1 MLEMKEWDGFEGRL
15 WKEEINVRDFIQN
28 NYTPYDGDESF
39 LAGPTEA
46 TNKLWGKLQELQKEE
61 RAKGG
66 VLDMETKVV
75 AGLTAYGPGYID
87 ESMKELEQVV
97 GLQTDKPLKRAFMPY
112 GGIKMAEEALEMY
125 GYKPNEN
132 FHKLRIL
139 IMSDSH
145 GRNENVELA
154 IAQVREEIGEFQMLI
169 HLGDVG
175 DAREIESLAGV
186 PCYIVRGNTDYDAK
200 LLNANVIEA
209 SGHRIFA
216 THGHL
221 YQVDMRLDLLRFAA
235 LENDCDIAMYGHTH
249 VPYLEEDPDDI
260 TILNPGSI
268 SKPRQADHRYT
279 YMVMEIDDE
288 DEVTYELRYVE

>member
-1 MLEMKEWDGFEGRL
+1 M
-15 WKEEINVRDFIQN
+15 
-28 NYTPYDGDESF
+28 
-39 LAGPTEA
+39 
-46 TNKLWGKLQELQKEE
+46 
-61 RAKGG
+61 
-66 VLDMETKVV
+66 
-75 AGLTAYGPGYID
+75 
-87 ESMKELEQVV
+87 
-97 GLQTDKPLKRAFMPY
+97 
-112 GGIKMAEEALEMY
+112 
-125 GYKPNEN
+125 
-132 FHKLRIL
+132 LRIL
-139 IMSDSH
+139 LMSDSH

-175 DAREIESLAGV
+175 DARELESLAGV

-209 SGHRIFA
+209 GGHRIFA

-249 VPYLEEDPDDI
+249 VPYLEEDPDDV

>member
-1 MLEMKEWDGFEGRL
+1 M
-15 WKEEINVRDFIQN
+15 
-28 NYTPYDGDESF
+28 
-39 LAGPTEA
+39 
-46 TNKLWGKLQELQKEE
+46 
-61 RAKGG
+61 
-66 VLDMETKVV
+66 
-75 AGLTAYGPGYID
+75 
-87 ESMKELEQVV
+87 
-97 GLQTDKPLKRAFMPY
+97 
-112 GGIKMAEEALEMY
+112 
-125 GYKPNEN
+125 
-132 FHKLRIL
+132 LRIL

-200 LLNANVIEA
+200 LLNANVIKA

-249 VPYLEEDPDDI
+249 VPYLEEDPDDV

>member
-1 MLEMKEWDGFEGRL
+1 M
-15 WKEEINVRDFIQN
+15 
-28 NYTPYDGDESF
+28 
-39 LAGPTEA
+39 
-46 TNKLWGKLQELQKEE
+46 
-61 RAKGG
+61 
-66 VLDMETKVV
+66 
-75 AGLTAYGPGYID
+75 
-87 ESMKELEQVV
+87 
-97 GLQTDKPLKRAFMPY
+97 
-112 GGIKMAEEALEMY
+112 
-125 GYKPNEN
+125 
-132 FHKLRIL
+132 LRIL

-175 DAREIESLAGV
+175 DARELDSLAGV

-209 SGHRIFA
+209 GGHRIFA

>member
-1 MLEMKEWDGFEGRL
+1 M
-15 WKEEINVRDFIQN
+15 
-28 NYTPYDGDESF
+28 
-39 LAGPTEA
+39 
-46 TNKLWGKLQELQKEE
+46 
-61 RAKGG
+61 
-66 VLDMETKVV
+66 
-75 AGLTAYGPGYID
+75 
-87 ESMKELEQVV
+87 
-97 GLQTDKPLKRAFMPY
+97 
-112 GGIKMAEEALEMY
+112 
-125 GYKPNEN
+125 
-132 FHKLRIL
+132 LRIL

-175 DAREIESLAGV
+175 DARELESLAGV

-209 SGHRIFA
+209 GGHRIFA

-249 VPYLEEDPDDI
+249 VPYLEEDPDDV

-288 DEVTYELRYVE
+288 DEVTYELRYVK

>member
-1 MLEMKEWDGFEGRL
+1 M
-15 WKEEINVRDFIQN
+15 
-28 NYTPYDGDESF
+28 
-39 LAGPTEA
+39 
-46 TNKLWGKLQELQKEE
+46 
-61 RAKGG
+61 
-66 VLDMETKVV
+66 
-75 AGLTAYGPGYID
+75 
-87 ESMKELEQVV
+87 
-97 GLQTDKPLKRAFMPY
+97 
-112 GGIKMAEEALEMY
+112 
-125 GYKPNEN
+125 
-132 FHKLRIL
+132 LRIL

-268 SKPRQADHRYT
+268 SKPRQADSGIPRMPAAGRSPLHIYG
-279 YMVMEIDDE
+279 DGN
-288 DEVTYELRYVE
+288 

>member
-1 MLEMKEWDGFEGRL
+1 M
-15 WKEEINVRDFIQN
+15 
-28 NYTPYDGDESF
+28 
-39 LAGPTEA
+39 
-46 TNKLWGKLQELQKEE
+46 
-61 RAKGG
+61 
-66 VLDMETKVV
+66 
-75 AGLTAYGPGYID
+75 
-87 ESMKELEQVV
+87 
-97 GLQTDKPLKRAFMPY
+97 
-112 GGIKMAEEALEMY
+112 
-125 GYKPNEN
+125 
-132 FHKLRIL
+132 LRIL
-139 IMSDSH
+139 VMSDSH

-209 SGHRIFA
+209 GGHRIFA

-268 SKPRQADHRYT
+268 SKPRQADHCYT

>member
-1 MLEMKEWDGFEGRL
+1 M
-15 WKEEINVRDFIQN
+15 
-28 NYTPYDGDESF
+28 
-39 LAGPTEA
+39 
-46 TNKLWGKLQELQKEE
+46 
-61 RAKGG
+61 
-66 VLDMETKVV
+66 
-75 AGLTAYGPGYID
+75 
-87 ESMKELEQVV
+87 
-97 GLQTDKPLKRAFMPY
+97 
-112 GGIKMAEEALEMY
+112 
-125 GYKPNEN
+125 
-132 FHKLRIL
+132 LRIL

-175 DAREIESLAGV
+175 DARELESLAGV

-209 SGHRIFA
+209 GGHRIFA

-221 YQVDMRLDLLRFAA
+221 YQVDLLRFAA

-249 VPYLEEDPDDI
+249 VPYLEEDPDDV

>member
-1 MLEMKEWDGFEGRL
+1 M
-15 WKEEINVRDFIQN
+15 
-28 NYTPYDGDESF
+28 
-39 LAGPTEA
+39 
-46 TNKLWGKLQELQKEE
+46 
-61 RAKGG
+61 
-66 VLDMETKVV
+66 
-75 AGLTAYGPGYID
+75 
-87 ESMKELEQVV
+87 
-97 GLQTDKPLKRAFMPY
+97 
-112 GGIKMAEEALEMY
+112 
-125 GYKPNEN
+125 
-132 FHKLRIL
+132 LRIL
-139 IMSDSH
+139 TMSDSH

-175 DAREIESLAGV
+175 DARELESLAGV

-209 SGHRIFA
+209 GGHRIFA

-249 VPYLEEDPDDI
+249 VPYLEEDPDDV

>member
-1 MLEMKEWDGFEGRL
+1 M
-15 WKEEINVRDFIQN
+15 
-28 NYTPYDGDESF
+28 
-39 LAGPTEA
+39 
-46 TNKLWGKLQELQKEE
+46 
-61 RAKGG
+61 
-66 VLDMETKVV
+66 
-75 AGLTAYGPGYID
+75 
-87 ESMKELEQVV
+87 
-97 GLQTDKPLKRAFMPY
+97 
-112 GGIKMAEEALEMY
+112 
-125 GYKPNEN
+125 
-132 FHKLRIL
+132 LRIL

-209 SGHRIFA
+209 GGHRIFA

-249 VPYLEEDPDDI
+249 VPYLEEDPDDV

-288 DEVTYELRYVE
+288 DEVTYELRCVE

>member
-1 MLEMKEWDGFEGRL
+1 M
-15 WKEEINVRDFIQN
+15 
-28 NYTPYDGDESF
+28 
-39 LAGPTEA
+39 
-46 TNKLWGKLQELQKEE
+46 
-61 RAKGG
+61 
-66 VLDMETKVV
+66 
-75 AGLTAYGPGYID
+75 
-87 ESMKELEQVV
+87 
-97 GLQTDKPLKRAFMPY
+97 
-112 GGIKMAEEALEMY
+112 
-125 GYKPNEN
+125 
-132 FHKLRIL
+132 LRIL

-175 DAREIESLAGV
+175 DARELESLAGV

-209 SGHRIFA
+209 GGHRIFA

-235 LENDCDIAMYGHTH
+235 WENDCDIAMYGHTH
-249 VPYLEEDPDDI
+249 VPYLEEDLDDV

>member
-1 MLEMKEWDGFEGRL
+1 M
-15 WKEEINVRDFIQN
+15 
-28 NYTPYDGDESF
+28 
-39 LAGPTEA
+39 
-46 TNKLWGKLQELQKEE
+46 
-61 RAKGG
+61 
-66 VLDMETKVV
+66 
-75 AGLTAYGPGYID
+75 
-87 ESMKELEQVV
+87 
-97 GLQTDKPLKRAFMPY
+97 
-112 GGIKMAEEALEMY
+112 
-125 GYKPNEN
+125 
-132 FHKLRIL
+132 LRIL

-175 DAREIESLAGV
+175 DARELESLAGV

-209 SGHRIFA
+209 GGHRIFA

-288 DEVTYELRYVE
+288 DEVTYEFRYVE

>member
-1 MLEMKEWDGFEGRL
+1 M
-15 WKEEINVRDFIQN
+15 
-28 NYTPYDGDESF
+28 
-39 LAGPTEA
+39 
-46 TNKLWGKLQELQKEE
+46 
-61 RAKGG
+61 
-66 VLDMETKVV
+66 
-75 AGLTAYGPGYID
+75 
-87 ESMKELEQVV
+87 
-97 GLQTDKPLKRAFMPY
+97 
-112 GGIKMAEEALEMY
+112 
-125 GYKPNEN
+125 
-132 FHKLRIL
+132 LRIL

-209 SGHRIFA
+209 GGHRIFA

-249 VPYLEEDPDDI
+249 VPNLEEDPDDV

>member
-1 MLEMKEWDGFEGRL
+1 M
-15 WKEEINVRDFIQN
+15 
-28 NYTPYDGDESF
+28 
-39 LAGPTEA
+39 
-46 TNKLWGKLQELQKEE
+46 
-61 RAKGG
+61 
-66 VLDMETKVV
+66 
-75 AGLTAYGPGYID
+75 
-87 ESMKELEQVV
+87 
-97 GLQTDKPLKRAFMPY
+97 
-112 GGIKMAEEALEMY
+112 
-125 GYKPNEN
+125 
-132 FHKLRIL
+132 LRIL

-186 PCYIVRGNTDYDAK
+186 PCYIGRGNTDYDAK

>member
-1 MLEMKEWDGFEGRL
+1 M
-15 WKEEINVRDFIQN
+15 
-28 NYTPYDGDESF
+28 
-39 LAGPTEA
+39 
-46 TNKLWGKLQELQKEE
+46 
-61 RAKGG
+61 
-66 VLDMETKVV
+66 
-75 AGLTAYGPGYID
+75 
-87 ESMKELEQVV
+87 
-97 GLQTDKPLKRAFMPY
+97 
-112 GGIKMAEEALEMY
+112 
-125 GYKPNEN
+125 
-132 FHKLRIL
+132 LRIL

-175 DAREIESLAGV
+175 DARELESLAGV

-209 SGHRIFA
+209 GGHRIFA

-249 VPYLEEDPDDI
+249 VPYLEEDPDDV

-288 DEVTYELRYVE
+288 DEVTYELRYVEC

>member
-1 MLEMKEWDGFEGRL
+1 M
-15 WKEEINVRDFIQN
+15 
-28 NYTPYDGDESF
+28 
-39 LAGPTEA
+39 
-46 TNKLWGKLQELQKEE
+46 
-61 RAKGG
+61 
-66 VLDMETKVV
+66 
-75 AGLTAYGPGYID
+75 
-87 ESMKELEQVV
+87 
-97 GLQTDKPLKRAFMPY
+97 
-112 GGIKMAEEALEMY
+112 
-125 GYKPNEN
+125 
-132 FHKLRIL
+132 LRIL

-200 LLNANVIEA
+200 LLNAKVIEA

-221 YQVDMRLDLLRFAA
+221 NQADMRLELLRCAA

-249 VPYLEEDPDDI
+249 VPYLEEVPDDI

-288 DEVTYELRYVE
+288 EEVTYELRYVE

>member
-1 MLEMKEWDGFEGRL
+1 M
-15 WKEEINVRDFIQN
+15 
-28 NYTPYDGDESF
+28 
-39 LAGPTEA
+39 
-46 TNKLWGKLQELQKEE
+46 
-61 RAKGG
+61 
-66 VLDMETKVV
+66 
-75 AGLTAYGPGYID
+75 
-87 ESMKELEQVV
+87 
-97 GLQTDKPLKRAFMPY
+97 
-112 GGIKMAEEALEMY
+112 
-125 GYKPNEN
+125 
-132 FHKLRIL
+132 LRIL

-249 VPYLEEDPDDI
+249 VPYLEEDPDDV

-268 SKPRQADHRYT
+268 TKPRQADHRYT

>member
-1 MLEMKEWDGFEGRL
+1 M
-15 WKEEINVRDFIQN
+15 
-28 NYTPYDGDESF
+28 
-39 LAGPTEA
+39 
-46 TNKLWGKLQELQKEE
+46 
-61 RAKGG
+61 
-66 VLDMETKVV
+66 
-75 AGLTAYGPGYID
+75 
-87 ESMKELEQVV
+87 
-97 GLQTDKPLKRAFMPY
+97 
-112 GGIKMAEEALEMY
+112 
-125 GYKPNEN
+125 
-132 FHKLRIL
+132 LRIL

-175 DAREIESLAGV
+175 DARALESLAGV

-209 SGHRIFA
+209 GGHRIFA

-249 VPYLEEDPDDI
+249 VPYLEEDPDDV

>member
-1 MLEMKEWDGFEGRL
+1 M
-15 WKEEINVRDFIQN
+15 
-28 NYTPYDGDESF
+28 
-39 LAGPTEA
+39 
-46 TNKLWGKLQELQKEE
+46 
-61 RAKGG
+61 
-66 VLDMETKVV
+66 
-75 AGLTAYGPGYID
+75 
-87 ESMKELEQVV
+87 
-97 GLQTDKPLKRAFMPY
+97 
-112 GGIKMAEEALEMY
+112 
-125 GYKPNEN
+125 
-132 FHKLRIL
+132 LRIL

-209 SGHRIFA
+209 GGHRIFA

-288 DEVTYELRYVE
+288 DEVTYELRDVE

>member
-1 MLEMKEWDGFEGRL
+1 M
-15 WKEEINVRDFIQN
+15 
-28 NYTPYDGDESF
+28 
-39 LAGPTEA
+39 
-46 TNKLWGKLQELQKEE
+46 
-61 RAKGG
+61 
-66 VLDMETKVV
+66 
-75 AGLTAYGPGYID
+75 
-87 ESMKELEQVV
+87 
-97 GLQTDKPLKRAFMPY
+97 
-112 GGIKMAEEALEMY
+112 
-125 GYKPNEN
+125 
-132 FHKLRIL
+132 LRIL

-175 DAREIESLAGV
+175 DARELESLAGV

-209 SGHRIFA
+209 GGHRIFA

-279 YMVMEIDDE
+279 YMVMEIEDE

>member
-1 MLEMKEWDGFEGRL
+1 ML
-15 WKEEINVRDFIQN
+15 Q
-28 NYTPYDGDESF
+28 
-39 LAGPTEA
+39 
-46 TNKLWGKLQELQKEE
+46 
-61 RAKGG
+61 
-66 VLDMETKVV
+66 
-75 AGLTAYGPGYID
+75 
-87 ESMKELEQVV
+87 
-97 GLQTDKPLKRAFMPY
+97 
-112 GGIKMAEEALEMY
+112 
-125 GYKPNEN
+125 
-132 FHKLRIL
+132 IL

-175 DAREIESLAGV
+175 DARELESLAGV

-209 SGHRIFA
+209 GGHRIFA

-249 VPYLEEDPDDI
+249 VPYLEEDPDDV

>member
-1 MLEMKEWDGFEGRL
+1 M
-15 WKEEINVRDFIQN
+15 
-28 NYTPYDGDESF
+28 
-39 LAGPTEA
+39 
-46 TNKLWGKLQELQKEE
+46 
-61 RAKGG
+61 
-66 VLDMETKVV
+66 
-75 AGLTAYGPGYID
+75 
-87 ESMKELEQVV
+87 
-97 GLQTDKPLKRAFMPY
+97 
-112 GGIKMAEEALEMY
+112 
-125 GYKPNEN
+125 
-132 FHKLRIL
+132 LRIL

-154 IAQVREEIGEFQMLI
+154 IAQVREEIGEFQMVI

-175 DAREIESLAGV
+175 DARELESLAGV

-209 SGHRIFA
+209 GGHRIFA

>member
-1 MLEMKEWDGFEGRL
+1 M
-15 WKEEINVRDFIQN
+15 
-28 NYTPYDGDESF
+28 
-39 LAGPTEA
+39 
-46 TNKLWGKLQELQKEE
+46 
-61 RAKGG
+61 
-66 VLDMETKVV
+66 
-75 AGLTAYGPGYID
+75 
-87 ESMKELEQVV
+87 
-97 GLQTDKPLKRAFMPY
+97 
-112 GGIKMAEEALEMY
+112 
-125 GYKPNEN
+125 
-132 FHKLRIL
+132 LRIL

-209 SGHRIFA
+209 GGHRIFA

-249 VPYLEEDPDDI
+249 VPYLEEDPGDV

>member
-1 MLEMKEWDGFEGRL
+1 M
-15 WKEEINVRDFIQN
+15 
-28 NYTPYDGDESF
+28 
-39 LAGPTEA
+39 
-46 TNKLWGKLQELQKEE
+46 
-61 RAKGG
+61 
-66 VLDMETKVV
+66 
-75 AGLTAYGPGYID
+75 
-87 ESMKELEQVV
+87 
-97 GLQTDKPLKRAFMPY
+97 
-112 GGIKMAEEALEMY
+112 
-125 GYKPNEN
+125 
-132 FHKLRIL
+132 LRIL

-186 PCYIVRGNTDYDAK
+186 PCYIVRGNADYDAK

-209 SGHRIFA
+209 GGHRIFA

-249 VPYLEEDPDDI
+249 VPYLEEDPDDV

>member
-1 MLEMKEWDGFEGRL
+1 M
-15 WKEEINVRDFIQN
+15 
-28 NYTPYDGDESF
+28 
-39 LAGPTEA
+39 
-46 TNKLWGKLQELQKEE
+46 
-61 RAKGG
+61 
-66 VLDMETKVV
+66 
-75 AGLTAYGPGYID
+75 
-87 ESMKELEQVV
+87 
-97 GLQTDKPLKRAFMPY
+97 
-112 GGIKMAEEALEMY
+112 
-125 GYKPNEN
+125 
-132 FHKLRIL
+132 LRIL

-175 DAREIESLAGV
+175 DARELESLAGV

-209 SGHRIFA
+209 GGHRIFA

-221 YQVDMRLDLLRFAA
+221 YQVDMRLDLLWFAA

-249 VPYLEEDPDDI
+249 VPYLEEDPDDV

>member
-1 MLEMKEWDGFEGRL
+1 M
-15 WKEEINVRDFIQN
+15 
-28 NYTPYDGDESF
+28 
-39 LAGPTEA
+39 
-46 TNKLWGKLQELQKEE
+46 
-61 RAKGG
+61 
-66 VLDMETKVV
+66 
-75 AGLTAYGPGYID
+75 
-87 ESMKELEQVV
+87 
-97 GLQTDKPLKRAFMPY
+97 
-112 GGIKMAEEALEMY
+112 
-125 GYKPNEN
+125 
-132 FHKLRIL
+132 LRIL

-175 DAREIESLAGV
+175 DARELESLAGV

-249 VPYLEEDPDDI
+249 MPYLEEDPDDI

>member
-1 MLEMKEWDGFEGRL
+1 M
-15 WKEEINVRDFIQN
+15 
-28 NYTPYDGDESF
+28 
-39 LAGPTEA
+39 
-46 TNKLWGKLQELQKEE
+46 
-61 RAKGG
+61 
-66 VLDMETKVV
+66 
-75 AGLTAYGPGYID
+75 
-87 ESMKELEQVV
+87 
-97 GLQTDKPLKRAFMPY
+97 
-112 GGIKMAEEALEMY
+112 
-125 GYKPNEN
+125 
-132 FHKLRIL
+132 LRIL

-175 DAREIESLAGV
+175 DARELESLAGV

-209 SGHRIFA
+209 GGHRIFA

-221 YQVDMRLDLLRFAA
+221 YQVDMRRDRLRFAA

-249 VPYLEEDPDDI
+249 VPYLEEDPDDV

>member
-1 MLEMKEWDGFEGRL
+1 M
-15 WKEEINVRDFIQN
+15 
-28 NYTPYDGDESF
+28 
-39 LAGPTEA
+39 
-46 TNKLWGKLQELQKEE
+46 
-61 RAKGG
+61 
-66 VLDMETKVV
+66 
-75 AGLTAYGPGYID
+75 
-87 ESMKELEQVV
+87 
-97 GLQTDKPLKRAFMPY
+97 
-112 GGIKMAEEALEMY
+112 
-125 GYKPNEN
+125 
-132 FHKLRIL
+132 LRIL

-154 IAQVREEIGEFQMLI
+154 IAQVREEIGEFQMRV

-209 SGHRIFA
+209 GGHRIFA

>member
-1 MLEMKEWDGFEGRL
+1 
-15 WKEEINVRDFIQN
+15 
-28 NYTPYDGDESF
+28 
-39 LAGPTEA
+39 
-46 TNKLWGKLQELQKEE
+46 
-61 RAKGG
+61 
-66 VLDMETKVV
+66 
-75 AGLTAYGPGYID
+75 
-87 ESMKELEQVV
+87 
-97 GLQTDKPLKRAFMPY
+97 
-112 GGIKMAEEALEMY
+112 
-125 GYKPNEN
+125 
-132 FHKLRIL
+132 
-139 IMSDSH
+139 MSDSH

-186 PCYIVRGNTDYDAK
+186 PCYIVRGNTDYDVK

-209 SGHRIFA
+209 GGHRIFA

-249 VPYLEEDPDDI
+249 VPYLEEDPDDV

>member
-1 MLEMKEWDGFEGRL
+1 M
-15 WKEEINVRDFIQN
+15 
-28 NYTPYDGDESF
+28 
-39 LAGPTEA
+39 
-46 TNKLWGKLQELQKEE
+46 
-61 RAKGG
+61 
-66 VLDMETKVV
+66 
-75 AGLTAYGPGYID
+75 
-87 ESMKELEQVV
+87 
-97 GLQTDKPLKRAFMPY
+97 
-112 GGIKMAEEALEMY
+112 
-125 GYKPNEN
+125 
-132 FHKLRIL
+132 LRIL

-175 DAREIESLAGV
+175 DARELESLAGV

-209 SGHRIFA
+209 GGHRIFA

-221 YQVDMRLDLLRFAA
+221 YQVDMRLDLLRFVA

-249 VPYLEEDPDDI
+249 VPYLEEDPDDV

-279 YMVMEIDDE
+279 YMVMEIEDE

>member
-1 MLEMKEWDGFEGRL
+1 M
-15 WKEEINVRDFIQN
+15 
-28 NYTPYDGDESF
+28 
-39 LAGPTEA
+39 
-46 TNKLWGKLQELQKEE
+46 
-61 RAKGG
+61 
-66 VLDMETKVV
+66 
-75 AGLTAYGPGYID
+75 
-87 ESMKELEQVV
+87 
-97 GLQTDKPLKRAFMPY
+97 
-112 GGIKMAEEALEMY
+112 
-125 GYKPNEN
+125 
-132 FHKLRIL
+132 LRIL
-139 IMSDSH
+139 VMSDSH

-154 IAQVREEIGEFQMLI
+154 IVQVREEIGEFQMLI

-209 SGHRIFA
+209 GGHRIFA

-249 VPYLEEDPDDI
+249 VPYLEEDPDDV

>member
-1 MLEMKEWDGFEGRL
+1 M
-15 WKEEINVRDFIQN
+15 
-28 NYTPYDGDESF
+28 
-39 LAGPTEA
+39 
-46 TNKLWGKLQELQKEE
+46 
-61 RAKGG
+61 
-66 VLDMETKVV
+66 
-75 AGLTAYGPGYID
+75 
-87 ESMKELEQVV
+87 
-97 GLQTDKPLKRAFMPY
+97 
-112 GGIKMAEEALEMY
+112 
-125 GYKPNEN
+125 
-132 FHKLRIL
+132 LRIL

-209 SGHRIFA
+209 GGHRIFA

-235 LENDCDIAMYGHTH
+235 LENDCNIAMYGHTH
-249 VPYLEEDPDDI
+249 VPYLEENSDDV

-268 SKPRQADHRYT
+268 SKPRQSDHRYT

>member
-1 MLEMKEWDGFEGRL
+1 M
-15 WKEEINVRDFIQN
+15 
-28 NYTPYDGDESF
+28 
-39 LAGPTEA
+39 
-46 TNKLWGKLQELQKEE
+46 
-61 RAKGG
+61 
-66 VLDMETKVV
+66 
-75 AGLTAYGPGYID
+75 
-87 ESMKELEQVV
+87 
-97 GLQTDKPLKRAFMPY
+97 
-112 GGIKMAEEALEMY
+112 
-125 GYKPNEN
+125 
-132 FHKLRIL
+132 LRIL

-175 DAREIESLAGV
+175 DARELESLAGV

-209 SGHRIFA
+209 GGHRIFA

-249 VPYLEEDPDDI
+249 VPYLEEDPDDV

-288 DEVTYELRYVE
+288 DCLLYTSPSPRDCS

>member
-1 MLEMKEWDGFEGRL
+1 M
-15 WKEEINVRDFIQN
+15 
-28 NYTPYDGDESF
+28 
-39 LAGPTEA
+39 
-46 TNKLWGKLQELQKEE
+46 
-61 RAKGG
+61 
-66 VLDMETKVV
+66 
-75 AGLTAYGPGYID
+75 
-87 ESMKELEQVV
+87 
-97 GLQTDKPLKRAFMPY
+97 
-112 GGIKMAEEALEMY
+112 
-125 GYKPNEN
+125 
-132 FHKLRIL
+132 LRIL
-139 IMSDSH
+139 VMSDSH

-186 PCYIVRGNTDYDAK
+186 PCYIVRGNTDYDVK

-209 SGHRIFA
+209 GGHRIFA

-268 SKPRQADHRYT
+268 SKPRQAGHRYT

>member
-1 MLEMKEWDGFEGRL
+1 M
-15 WKEEINVRDFIQN
+15 
-28 NYTPYDGDESF
+28 
-39 LAGPTEA
+39 
-46 TNKLWGKLQELQKEE
+46 
-61 RAKGG
+61 
-66 VLDMETKVV
+66 
-75 AGLTAYGPGYID
+75 
-87 ESMKELEQVV
+87 
-97 GLQTDKPLKRAFMPY
+97 
-112 GGIKMAEEALEMY
+112 
-125 GYKPNEN
+125 
-132 FHKLRIL
+132 LRIL

-154 IAQVREEIGEFQMLI
+154 IAHVREEIGEFQMLL

-175 DAREIESLAGV
+175 DARDIESLAGV

-209 SGHRIFA
+209 GGHRIFA

>member
-1 MLEMKEWDGFEGRL
+1 M
-15 WKEEINVRDFIQN
+15 
-28 NYTPYDGDESF
+28 
-39 LAGPTEA
+39 
-46 TNKLWGKLQELQKEE
+46 
-61 RAKGG
+61 
-66 VLDMETKVV
+66 
-75 AGLTAYGPGYID
+75 
-87 ESMKELEQVV
+87 
-97 GLQTDKPLKRAFMPY
+97 
-112 GGIKMAEEALEMY
+112 
-125 GYKPNEN
+125 
-132 FHKLRIL
+132 LRIL

-175 DAREIESLAGV
+175 DARELESLAGV

-209 SGHRIFA
+209 GGHRIFA

-249 VPYLEEDPDDI
+249 VPYLEEDPDDV

-268 SKPRQADHRYT
+268 SKPRQSDHRYT

>member
-1 MLEMKEWDGFEGRL
+1 M
-15 WKEEINVRDFIQN
+15 
-28 NYTPYDGDESF
+28 
-39 LAGPTEA
+39 
-46 TNKLWGKLQELQKEE
+46 
-61 RAKGG
+61 
-66 VLDMETKVV
+66 
-75 AGLTAYGPGYID
+75 
-87 ESMKELEQVV
+87 
-97 GLQTDKPLKRAFMPY
+97 
-112 GGIKMAEEALEMY
+112 
-125 GYKPNEN
+125 
-132 FHKLRIL
+132 LRIL

-209 SGHRIFA
+209 GGDRIFA

-249 VPYLEEDPDDI
+249 VPYLEEDPDDV

>member
-1 MLEMKEWDGFEGRL
+1 M
-15 WKEEINVRDFIQN
+15 
-28 NYTPYDGDESF
+28 
-39 LAGPTEA
+39 
-46 TNKLWGKLQELQKEE
+46 
-61 RAKGG
+61 
-66 VLDMETKVV
+66 
-75 AGLTAYGPGYID
+75 
-87 ESMKELEQVV
+87 
-97 GLQTDKPLKRAFMPY
+97 
-112 GGIKMAEEALEMY
+112 
-125 GYKPNEN
+125 
-132 FHKLRIL
+132 LRIL
-139 IMSDSH
+139 VMSDSH

-186 PCYIVRGNTDYDAK
+186 PCYIVRGNTDYDSK

-209 SGHRIFA
+209 GGHRIFA

-249 VPYLEEDPDDI
+249 VPYLEEDPDDV

>member
-1 MLEMKEWDGFEGRL
+1 M
-15 WKEEINVRDFIQN
+15 
-28 NYTPYDGDESF
+28 
-39 LAGPTEA
+39 
-46 TNKLWGKLQELQKEE
+46 
-61 RAKGG
+61 
-66 VLDMETKVV
+66 
-75 AGLTAYGPGYID
+75 
-87 ESMKELEQVV
+87 
-97 GLQTDKPLKRAFMPY
+97 
-112 GGIKMAEEALEMY
+112 
-125 GYKPNEN
+125 
-132 FHKLRIL
+132 LRIL
-139 IMSDSH
+139 ILSDSH

>member
-1 MLEMKEWDGFEGRL
+1 M
-15 WKEEINVRDFIQN
+15 
-28 NYTPYDGDESF
+28 
-39 LAGPTEA
+39 
-46 TNKLWGKLQELQKEE
+46 
-61 RAKGG
+61 
-66 VLDMETKVV
+66 
-75 AGLTAYGPGYID
+75 
-87 ESMKELEQVV
+87 
-97 GLQTDKPLKRAFMPY
+97 
-112 GGIKMAEEALEMY
+112 
-125 GYKPNEN
+125 
-132 FHKLRIL
+132 LRIL

-175 DAREIESLAGV
+175 EAREIESLAGV

-209 SGHRIFA
+209 GGHRIFA

-249 VPYLEEDPDDI
+249 VPYLEEDPDDV